1 MRGGMTMSFRMRA
14 MGSLALVGAILAVS
28 ALCAGAGQVDPDPW
42 QGYSFF
48 FGNLHSHTSYSD
60 GVLTPTDAFI
70 VARDAADMDFL
81 AVTDHGYY
89 MQESTNLHHWY
100 QALAEA
106 DAMYEPGRFVTLI
119 GFEWT
124 FTDGHM
130 NGLDTPVAA
139 SRDTHRDM
147 QAFIDFLI
155 EHDGIGVFNHPNYD
169 IQPNWNDFEYRGDA
183 DRQVALLEVGS
194 GPYRHNI
201 TNERAYQR
209 ALNRGWHV
217 GAASNQDN
225 HRADW
230 GTATPARTGV
240 VAPELTRESILAAL
254 RAMRTYATE
263 DRNVRAF
270 LACQAQPM
278 GSSVEAVRRE
288 DGGFVS
294 LQFRVLVDDP
304 DADDILASVEIVS
317 NAGTVWRDEPNR
329 PGVYDAA
336 FELLP
341 SSSYTWFYLRARQA
355 DGDLIVSSPVWATS
369 GSGLAACDL
378 EVVDRVPQAGRE
390 LKVRAEIVN
399 RNDEPVRGCQASLFV
414 ADDAGRRRVATAT
427 LDLPAA
433 RGTEV
438 LFSFVPEREGKCR
451 LELQLEAEGFTG
463 DAPDVF
469 VGAAVEVRK
478 AGLPKIIIDEGHNNR
493 YSGYM
498 NRFVALLA
506 DLGMEPVASRRA
518 IDGEV
523 LRGARVLVVNMP
535 EEGFALTPTRFA
547 EAEIDALADFVLGGG
562 SILISGWS
570 AADDGSRDPG
580 DLNRLLEKLS
590 AAMRFVE
597 NPEPGEEVSAAARH
611 MGGVVEASWAGG
623 AIRAEEARPL
633 LVGEGPDVVAVACG
647 TEVEQ
652 PFAALQETGQG
663 RVAVLA
669 APTFSDYDLF
679 RTGYS
684 NAEFVAA
691 IMEWLCGGGW
701 PGR

>member
-1 MRGGMTMSFRMRA
+1 M
-14 MGSLALVGAILAVS
+14 
-28 ALCAGAGQVDPDPW
+28 
-42 QGYSFF
+42 
-48 FGNLHSHTSYSD
+48 
-60 GVLTPTDAFI
+60 
-70 VARDAADMDFL
+70 
-81 AVTDHGYY
+81 
-89 MQESTNLHHWY
+89 
-100 QALAEA
+100 
-106 DAMYEPGRFVTLI
+106 
-119 GFEWT
+119 
-124 FTDGHM
+124 
-130 NGLDTPVAA
+130 
-139 SRDTHRDM
+139 
-147 QAFIDFLI
+147 
-155 EHDGIGVFNHPNYD
+155 
-169 IQPNWNDFEYRGDA
+169 
-183 DRQVALLEVGS
+183 
-194 GPYRHNI
+194 
-201 TNERAYQR
+201 
-209 ALNRGWHV
+209 NRGWHV

-478 AGLPKIIIDEGHNNR
+478 AGLPEDNHR
-493 YSGYM
+493 
-498 NRFVALLA
+498 
-506 DLGMEPVASRRA
+506 
-518 IDGEV
+518 
-523 LRGARVLVVNMP
+523 
-535 EEGFALTPTRFA
+535 
-547 EAEIDALADFVLGGG
+547 
-562 SILISGWS
+562 
-570 AADDGSRDPG
+570 
-580 DLNRLLEKLS
+580 
-590 AAMRFVE
+590 
-597 NPEPGEEVSAAARH
+597 
-611 MGGVVEASWAGG
+611 
-623 AIRAEEARPL
+623 
-633 LVGEGPDVVAVACG
+633 
-647 TEVEQ
+647 
-652 PFAALQETGQG
+652 
-663 RVAVLA
+663 
-669 APTFSDYDLF
+669 
-679 RTGYS
+679 
-684 NAEFVAA
+684 
-691 IMEWLCGGGW
+691 
-701 PGR
+701 